1 MSQDNVFEFKNP
13 GVSNVVRDALTDV
26 LREGARELLA
36 QAIEAEVAEFLGQYR
51 SEQDKTGRT
60 RMARNGYLP
69 ARTIQTG
76 IGEVPVKAPRV
87 RDRAGEIRFS
97 SSILPAYLQRTK
109 TIEALLP
116 WLYLKGISTGGFA
129 EALAAL
135 LGRDAPG
142 LGAGF
147 GPSAGTIS
155 RLKTVWHAE
164 HTRWET
170 RSLASKRYVYLWVDG
185 IHFVA

>member
-13 GVSNVVRDALTDV
+13 GVSNAVRDALTECCAKV
-26 LREGARELLA
+26 RVNYLRKQSRR
-36 QAIEAEVAEFLGQYR
+36 R
-51 SEQDKTGRT
+51 SPSFWVNIAANKSKTGRT
-60 RMARNGYLP
+60 RMVRNGYLP

-97 SSILPAYLQRTK
+97 SSILPAYLRRTK

-116 WLYLKGISTGGFA
+116 WLYLKGISTGGFS

-135 LGRDAPG
+135 FGRDAPG
-142 LGAGF
+142 LGAGL
-147 GPSAGTIS
+147 GPSAGTMS

-164 HTRWET
+164 HTRWEA